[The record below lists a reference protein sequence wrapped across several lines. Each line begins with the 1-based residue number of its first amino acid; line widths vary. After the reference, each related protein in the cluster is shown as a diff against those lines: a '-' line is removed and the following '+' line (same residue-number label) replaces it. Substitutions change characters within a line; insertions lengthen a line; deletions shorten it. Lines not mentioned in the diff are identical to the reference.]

1 MEKKFLITV
10 EYELDGEAADQEVRD
25 CFLENI
31 TLASF
36 VMTTDEDRYAVLLN
50 SMVVK
55 EVK

>member
-1 MEKKFLITV
+1 MKKKFLITV

-50 SMVVK
+50 SMVVE